1 MGGILALVMFNLVV
15 PQMSFMVAD
24 FLVEDQDQSSTTIS
38 VGEGSSGLSESYKKR
53 MNIQNTIT
61 KIMPSGS
68 YGHFMQY
75 MLGQDPGTVSI
86 STGGEAESG
95 PSVTES
101 LNSSLGNLGLLIG
114 ETILFFGASFVIF
127 TRQEI

>member
-1 MGGILALVMFNLVV
+1 
-15 PQMSFMVAD
+15 
-24 FLVEDQDQSSTTIS
+24 
-38 VGEGSSGLSESYKKR
+38 
-53 MNIQNTIT
+53 
-61 KIMPSGS
+61 
-68 YGHFMQY
+68 MQY

-86 STGGEAESG
+86 STGGGEAESG